1 MATASAT
8 RDDNEGASERTQKEL
23 TKSVGTTLTPSKKTR
38 RKLFGRR
45 RDRQAEKS

>member
-1 MATASAT
+1 MATAGET
-8 RDDNEGASERTQKEL
+8 RDENDGPAERTQKEL
-23 TKSVGTTLTPSKKTR
+23 TKSVGTTLTPPKKTR